1 MTDLAKMTWPE
12 AQAAFGPRTVAIL
25 PVGSTEPHGPHLPL
39 DTDITIAS
47 SMGTGVAALL
57 QQVGVTALVLPPIPF
72 GLTEYTRG
80 FAGRISLQPG
90 TLWALVEDVIVA
102 LELQGIE
109 HVLLVNGHL
118 EPAHVD
124 ILRGVLLDHARRGN
138 RKAHAVLV
146 DVTRRKNAA
155 RLGDEFQSGD
165 CHAGRYETSLVL
177 AADPH
182 SVREAERVRLPAVS
196 IDLIT
201 KMKEG
206 VKTFQDAGA
215 EHAYCGDPAA
225 ATAAEGRD
233 LVARLAS
240 VAFDTARE
248 AWPHLF
254 EGNAATGTSADS
266 RRTSAKP
273 ADAKPADAKP
283 AGPGSLS

>member
-1 MTDLAKMTWPE
+1 MSELAKMTWPE
-12 AQAAFGPRTVAIL
+12 ARAAFGPRTVAIL

-39 DTDITIAS
+39 DTDVTIALAMARS
-47 SMGTGVAALL
+47 AAAKLDASGVPALL
-57 QQVGVTALVLPPIPF
+57 LPAIPF

-90 TLWALVEDVIVA
+90 TLWALIDDVVVG

-124 ILRGVLLDHARRGN
+124 VLRGVLLDHAQRGK
-138 RKAHAVLV
+138 RKAHAILA

-155 RLGDEFQSGD
+155 RLGAEFQSGD
-165 CHAGRYETSLVL
+165 CHAGSYETSIVL
-177 AADPH
+177 AADSA
-182 SVREAERVRLPAVS
+182 SVRDSERARLAPVS
-196 IDLIT
+196 IHLLA

-225 ATAAEGRD
+225 ATAKEGHE
-233 LVARLAS
+233 LVEALGS
-240 VAFDTARE
+240 IAFDAARE

-254 EGNAATGTSADS
+254 VEGAAVS
-266 RRTSAKP
+266 
-273 ADAKPADAKP
+273 
-283 AGPGSLS
+283 

>member
-57 QQVGVTALVLPPIPF
+57 ERSGVTALVLPPIPF

-124 ILRGVLLDHARRGN
+124 VLRGVLLDHAQRGH

-177 AADPH
+177 AADPGA
-182 SVREAERVRLPAVS
+182 VRERERAGLPAVA
-196 IDLIT
+196 IDLIG
-201 KMKEG
+201 KMKVG
-206 VKTFQDAGA
+206 VKTFQEAGA
-215 EHAYCGDPAA
+215 DHAYCGDPAA

-233 LVARLAS
+233 LVGRLAS

-254 EGNAATGTSADS
+254 GGT
-266 RRTSAKP
+266 
-273 ADAKPADAKP
+273 P
-283 AGPGSLS
+283 AGSRALS

>member
-12 AQAAFGPRTVAIL
+12 ARAAFGPRTVAIL

-39 DTDITIAS
+39 DTDVTIAS
-47 SMGTGVAALL
+47 SMARRTAEMLEASAIS
-57 QQVGVTALVLPPIPF
+57 ALVLPPIPY

-80 FAGRISLQPG
+80 FAGRVSIQPG

-124 ILRGVLLDHARRGN
+124 VLRGVLLDHAQRGH

-182 SVREAERVRLPAVS
+182 AVREKERAELPAIS
-196 IDLIT
+196 IDLIA
-201 KMKEG
+201 KMKQG

-233 LVARLAS
+233 LVERLAS
-240 VAFDTARE
+240 VAFDTARD

-254 EGNAATGTSADS
+254 E
-266 RRTSAKP
+266 RTEPAKR
-273 ADAKPADAKP
+273 A
-283 AGPGSLS
+283 LS